1 MGDQANSPPPLRKA
15 SQHASHHRT
24 ETTLPASPQSS
35 TKRSN
40 KSNTSSSSTDRP
52 RDLPTVKEL
61 IRLLAVEQ
69 DATRDLRHELSL
81 VTSQLAFEQDRA
93 DTAESKT
100 KEAVIRFKE
109 ANDARFVAQADVARL
124 TEELRLYK
132 VALDTAQK
140 EIFKA
145 QEVLQEVEGRRS
157 EAEEEVTRLRRK
169 LRKLNEEKMLEIA
182 REKGRKQGLRE
193 GMEMGKDIGYLHGRN
208 KGYLNG
214 RVTADRMMEQYFV
227 TPDDSE
233 IRRSRGDLG
242 EESEPPY
249 TVTSTHF
256 PPSHGASASSSS
268 SSERNRPR
276 SPNRGAPTAS
286 TRTSMYSPAK
296 MLSDIPP
303 DGWIPEADASLL
315 IRLPPPHELTRLPP
329 TPGTRSPAL
338 SNVSTSPP
346 LPPIPVPVHIEESVR
361 MVPEPRSPGYPM
373 SEIPAERRPLRVRR
387 RSSRDSMSSSTRTSE
402 LDLLNAPEH
411 YTVRGNRSS
420 GLSAIPEVASFQES
434 LTLSNDSSR
443 QSSED
448 RVDEV
453 CISRL
458 QESCTI
464 QPVLTWSAQAGF
476 VHVSM
481 PTPRTLAES
490 SRSSKASRSPSQS
503 LSVEQQGGSRPAS
516 TSSFDTVNITIQPP
530 VCPSESYSHSPILT
544 PHCFYHY
551 MQSRPASNVSQS
563 TTSGTRAHLLSPAD
577 ADRPIPLPSHA
588 EQAPAMVPGSTISMS
603 LPDGCLPPGFVP
615 TGPPTPL
622 THTSSERSTIREN
635 VPSSTSGSYYHHSP
649 SHLGYSGS
657 TVAAPLPNGG
667 SVKGDTPVVIP
678 PPLGRFARREE
689 SDDSSSDCD
698 SFTPPSTR
706 YRVPSTT
713 GYTAA
718 GITLPPSGY
727 TAAGMTLPPSSV
739 SGTPYSYAR
748 SPGVDTLYMNLNG
761 NAGLTPAAL
770 GRTKSFSTDRGTS
783 G

>member
-1 MGDQANSPPPLRKA
+1 M
-15 SQHASHHRT
+15 
-24 ETTLPASPQSS
+24 
-35 TKRSN
+35 
-40 KSNTSSSSTDRP
+40 
-52 RDLPTVKEL
+52 
-61 IRLLAVEQ
+61 RLLAVEQ

-182 REKGRKQGLRE
+182 REEGRKQGLRE

-276 SPNRGAPTAS
+276 SPNHGAPTAS

-361 MVPEPRSPGYPM
+361 MVPEPRSPGHPM

-448 RVDEV
+448 RVDE
-453 CISRL
+453 
-458 QESCTI
+458 
-464 QPVLTWSAQAGF
+464 AGF

-490 SRSSKASRSPSQS
+490 SGSSKASRSPSQS

-530 VCPSESYSHSPILT
+530 
-544 PHCFYHY
+544 
-551 MQSRPASNVSQS
+551 SRPASNVSQS

-635 VPSSTSGSYYHHSP
+635 VPSSTSGSYHHRSP
-649 SHLGYSGS
+649 SHLSYSGS

-761 NAGLTPAAL
+761 NAGVTPAAL